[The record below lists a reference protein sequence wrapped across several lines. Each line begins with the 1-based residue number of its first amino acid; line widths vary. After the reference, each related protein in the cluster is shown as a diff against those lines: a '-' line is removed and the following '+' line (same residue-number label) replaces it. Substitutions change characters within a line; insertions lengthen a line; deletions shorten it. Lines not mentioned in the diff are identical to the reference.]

1 MGGFLGGIFNLVLGM
16 GKGAISM
23 LFAGVQNI
31 VGMAANAFVA
41 VAKTGWESL
50 VQYKKESIS
59 FSRQLGM
66 SLQESKAYSEVL
78 IDRASALG
86 YKYGIAAEKVME
98 LQKNLSEATGRA
110 MMLNNEDAEKY
121 VQYNKLIGSDTTN
134 KFTSTITKNLGGQLQ
149 TVEGAISKAYA
160 TAAKSGLNAAQFSQK
175 VADNLSLANKLSF
188 RNGIDGITKMTA
200 LSEKLGFNL
209 QSVEAAANNFSEI
222 DKAIENSA
230 HMQMLGGAAGAYG
243 SNPLT
248 MAYEANYDPEA
259 FTERMT
265 KTLGGYATFDAAK
278 GVANVN
284 GMNRDFVKNIA
295 QTMGISMDEA
305 MTIAKKQ
312 AEVKYKESQFSP
324 QLSAYGDEFKD
335 FITNRSYVKDGKLM
349 ITDSKG
355 NARTVGGNGK
365 DAISAEE
372 LRKMQQFEGMSD
384 SEIMQQQA
392 QTLTSIDEQMVGL
405 GTKMGADAAKELAKT
420 GVYKKIQKGI
430 DSAVPILTKINQWIS
445 GIIGKGITYAINW
458 LENNKDTVKNV
469 LHAVATVVKVIGNY
483 GKEIAIGIGALVAV
497 IGGWKLARHFINLGK
512 GGTKV
517 VKTVRT
523 IGGAAM
529 AAGRKTVSF
538 TKGIF
543 SPIKRGAVSLGKGI
557 GKIGSTIWNGT
568 KTLGTHIGNGAIR
581 LGSGIKSAATTIG
594 SAAKSGAS
602 SISRGLGKAAS
613 TIWNGTKTLGTH
625 IGNGITSIGTS
636 LKKSLSSLSSAAKN
650 LSPKNI
656 LKPTKEKIKEIGAY
670 GKTLKRETVK
680 GYSKGGIKNFLKP
693 KNIKN
698 LFKGVASSTSKTGF
712 RGVFTN
718 KEIGAAALRGGKTL
732 GRIAKSGGFGLV
744 AMAAEMGGDYLA
756 NKGTIKKGGVAHT
769 TTKVV
774 GRAAEYAGMGG
785 MIGSVIPGVGTAV
798 GAAIGGVV
806 GAGMGLKDSYN
817 AWKEDP
823 KNANKGFMD
832 WGKEQLKTVGQ
843 TFVNSGKWIG
853 NKASAAFS
861 WIGKTAAGTWKGIKL
876 ITSTVFK
883 GIAKGAS
890 SAWGFIKKVFNVW
903 LTGVKTLFKVVTLPY
918 RALYNVLK
926 SLTNITK
933 TVSNIKKDGIVK
945 GTWKTITGQYAT
957 GGIIGGTSYHGDH
970 LTAKVNSGEMILN
983 TQQQKKLFDILNSK
997 YDLKAAP
1004 IKQTTIQAKPVGNK
1018 EYIYKPSSNSS
1029 ASNNK
1034 TITVKDINV
1043 NINGTIKIDG
1053 GGNSQNVD
1061 VRELLRNSEFVSS
1074 LKEMIK
1080 NSINTDMNGGRF
1092 VGDVGTQR
1100 GMVSSTSLWGRK

>member
-1 MGGFLGGIFNLVLGM
+1 MNLLSLLGGAF
-16 GKGAISM
+16 KGLTSS
-23 LFAGVQNI
+23 LFGGIEMIGDFLLSKGTSAI
-31 VGMAANAFVA
+31 VGMAKNAWNTVM
-41 VAKTGWESL
+41 
-50 VQYKKESIS
+50 QYNQESIAM
-59 FSRQLGM
+59 SRSMGM
-66 SLQESKAYSEVL
+66 SFKEAESYTSVL
-78 IDRASALG
+78 IDRADKLG
-86 YKYGIAAEKVME
+86 YKYGIAAEQVFE

-110 MMLNNEDAEKY
+110 MMLNNQDAEKY

-134 KFTSTITKNLGGQLQ
+134 KFTSTITKTLGGQIQ

-230 HMQMLGGAAGAYG
+230 KLQMLGGAAGAYG

-295 QTMGISMDEA
+295 QSMGISMDEA

-335 FITNRSYVKDGKLM
+335 FLTNRSYVKDGKLM
-349 ITDSKG
+349 ITDAQG

-365 DAISAEE
+365 DAISTEE

-384 SEIMQQQA
+384 EEIMKQQA
-392 QTLTSIDEQMVGL
+392 LTLTSIDEKLKGAETSTGAAVAKGVNDSGIYGKISGL
-405 GTKMGADAAKELAKT
+405 MDKAFPYIHKIASAAGGLIGSTITGAAK
-420 GVYKKIQKGI
+420 
-430 DSAVPILTKINQWIS
+430 
-445 GIIGKGITYAINW
+445 II
-458 LENNKDTVKNV
+458 ENNKDAISQILKFVGTVADFCLKHWQLV
-469 LHAVATVVKVIGNY
+469 GGIYAGVKIIKWAILPLIKGIKWAFGKMFGSKTASGSATSKSS
-483 GKEIAIGIGALVAV
+483 
-497 IGGWKLARHFINLGK
+497 GGSS
-512 GGTKV
+512 
-517 VKTVRT
+517 KTSR
-523 IGGAAM
+523 
-529 AAGRKTVSF
+529 
-538 TKGIF
+538 TKGA
-543 SPIKRGAVSLGKGI
+543 K
-557 GKIGSTIWNGT
+557 
-568 KTLGTHIGNGAIR
+568 
-581 LGSGIKSAATTIG
+581 
-594 SAAKSGAS
+594 AKSTSGGGSKTAS
-602 SISRGLGKAAS
+602 AK
-613 TIWNGTKTLGTH
+613 KTSGF
-625 IGNGITSIGTS
+625 SKRM
-636 LKKSLSSLSSAAKN
+636 KKLW
-650 LSPKNI
+650 
-656 LKPTKEKIKEIGAY
+656 KPTKTKFQEIGDY
-670 GKTLKRETVK
+670 GKTLKRETLK
-680 GYSKGGIKNFLKP
+680 GYSKGGVKNFLKP

-698 LFKGVASSTSKTGF
+698 LFSGVAKNTSKTGF
-712 RGVFTN
+712 RGVFTSQ
-718 KEIGAAALRGGKTL
+718 EIGAAALRGGKTL
-732 GRIAKSGGFGLV
+732 GRIAKSGGIGLA
-744 AMAAEMGGDYLA
+744 AMALEMGGDYLA
-756 NKGTIKKGGVAHT
+756 DKGTIKKGGVAHT

-774 GRAAEYAGMGG
+774 GKAAEYAGMGG

-861 WIGKTAAGTWKGIKL
+861 WIGKTAVGTWKGIKL
-876 ITSTVFK
+876 ISSTVFK

-903 LTGVKTLFKVVTLPY
+903 LSGVKTLFKIVTLPY
-918 RALYNVLK
+918 KALYNVLK

-933 TVSNIKKDGIVK
+933 TVSNIKKDGFVK

-957 GGIIGGTSYHGDH
+957 GGIIGGTSYQGDH

-1004 IKQTTIQAKPVGNK
+1004 IKQTAIQAKPVGNK
-1018 EYIYKPSSNSS
+1018 EYIYKPSNNST

>member
-23 LFAGVQNI
+23 LFAGVQNVI
-31 VGMAANAFVA
+31 GMAANSFVA
-41 VAKTGWESL
+41 IAKTGWEAL
-50 VQYKKESIS
+50 VQYKQESIG

-200 LSEKLGFNL
+200 LSEKLGFNF
-209 QSVEAAANNFSEI
+209 QSIEAAANNFGEI

-365 DAISAEE
+365 DAISVEE

-384 SEIMQQQA
+384 SDIMKQQA
-392 QTLTSIDEQMVGL
+392 ETLTTINEQMTGL
-405 GTKMGADAAKELAKT
+405 GTKLGADAAKELAKT
-420 GVYKKIQKGI
+420 GVYEKIQKGI
-430 DSAVPILTKINQWIS
+430 DQAVPLISKINQWIS

-458 LENNKDTVKNV
+458 LENNKDTVKNI
-469 LHAVATVVKVIGNY
+469 LHAVATVAKVIGNY

-497 IGGWKLARHFINLGK
+497 VGGWKLVKHFINLGK
-512 GGTKV
+512 GGTKT

-529 AAGRKTVSF
+529 AAGRKTASF
-538 TKGIF
+538 AKGIF
-543 SPIKRGAVSLGKGI
+543 SPIK
-557 GKIGSTIWNGT
+557 
-568 KTLGTHIGNGAIR
+568 
-581 LGSGIKSAATTIG
+581 
-594 SAAKSGAS
+594 SGAS
-602 SISRGLGKAAS
+602 SIGRGLGKAAS

-625 IGNGITSIGTS
+625 ISNGISSIGTS

-650 LSPKNI
+650 ISLKNL
-656 LKPTKEKIKEIGAY
+656 LKPTREKFKEIGAY
-670 GKTLKRETVK
+670 GKTIKRETVK

-698 LFKGVASSTSKTGF
+698 LFKGVVSSTSKTGF

-732 GRIAKSGGFGLV
+732 GKIAKSGGFGLV

-861 WIGKTAAGTWKGIKL
+861 WIGKAAVGTWNGIKL
-876 ITSTVFK
+876 VSSTVFK

-903 LTGVKTLFKVVTLPY
+903 LIGVKTLFKVVTLPF

-926 SLTNITK
+926 SLTNVTK

-957 GGIIGGTSYHGDH
+957 GGIIGGTSYQGDH

-997 YDLKAAP
+997 YELKAAP
-1004 IKQTTIQAKPVGNK
+1004 IKQTAIQAKPVGNK
-1018 EYIYKPSSNSS
+1018 EYIYKPSNNST
-1029 ASNNK
+1029 ASGNK

-1061 VRELLRNSEFVSS
+1061 VRELLRNSDFVSS

>member
-1 MGGFLGGIFNLVLGM
+1 MNLLSLLGGAF
-16 GKGAISM
+16 KGLTSS
-23 LFAGVQNI
+23 LFGGIEMIGDFLLSKGTSAI
-31 VGMAANAFVA
+31 VGMAKNAWNTVM
-41 VAKTGWESL
+41 
-50 VQYKKESIS
+50 QYNQESIAM
-59 FSRQLGM
+59 SRSMGM
-66 SLQESKAYSEVL
+66 SFKEAESYTSVL
-78 IDRASALG
+78 IDRADKLG
-86 YKYGIAAEKVME
+86 YKYGIAAEQVFE

-110 MMLNNEDAEKY
+110 MMLNNQDAEKY

-134 KFTSTITKNLGGQLQ
+134 KFTSTITKTLGGQIQ

-230 HMQMLGGAAGAYG
+230 KLQMLGGAAGAYG

-295 QTMGISMDEA
+295 QSMGISMDEA

-335 FITNRSYVKDGKLM
+335 FLTNRSYVKDGKLM
-349 ITDSKG
+349 ITDAQG

-365 DAISAEE
+365 DAISTEE

-384 SEIMQQQA
+384 EEIMKQQA
-392 QTLTSIDEQMVGL
+392 LTLTSIDEKLKGAETSTGAAVAKGVNDSGIYGKISGL
-405 GTKMGADAAKELAKT
+405 MDKAFPYIHKIASAAGGLIGSTITGAAK
-420 GVYKKIQKGI
+420 
-430 DSAVPILTKINQWIS
+430 
-445 GIIGKGITYAINW
+445 II
-458 LENNKDTVKNV
+458 ENNKDVISQILKFVGTVADFCLKHWQLV
-469 LHAVATVVKVIGNY
+469 GGIYAGVKIIKWAILPLIKGIKWAFGKMFGSKTASGSATSKSS
-483 GKEIAIGIGALVAV
+483 
-497 IGGWKLARHFINLGK
+497 GGSS
-512 GGTKV
+512 
-517 VKTVRT
+517 KT
-523 IGGAAM
+523 
-529 AAGRKTVSF
+529 SS
-538 TKGIF
+538 TKGA
-543 SPIKRGAVSLGKGI
+543 K
-557 GKIGSTIWNGT
+557 
-568 KTLGTHIGNGAIR
+568 
-581 LGSGIKSAATTIG
+581 
-594 SAAKSGAS
+594 AKSTSGGGSKTASAKKTSKSSGGSSKTSSTKGA
-602 SISRGLGKAAS
+602 KAKSTSGGGSKTAS
-613 TIWNGTKTLGTH
+613 AKKTSGF
-625 IGNGITSIGTS
+625 SKRM
-636 LKKSLSSLSSAAKN
+636 KKLW
-650 LSPKNI
+650 
-656 LKPTKEKIKEIGAY
+656 KPTKTKFQEIGDY
-670 GKTLKRETVK
+670 GKTLKRETLE

-698 LFKGVASSTSKTGF
+698 LFSGVAKNTSKTGF

-718 KEIGAAALRGGKTL
+718 QEIGAAALRGGKTL
-732 GRIAKSGGFGLV
+732 GRIAKSGGIGLA
-744 AMAAEMGGDYLA
+744 AMALEMGGDYLA
-756 NKGTIKKGGVAHT
+756 DKGTIKKGGVAHT

-774 GRAAEYAGMGG
+774 GKAAEYAGMGG

-861 WIGKTAAGTWKGIKL
+861 WIGKTAVGTWKGIKL
-876 ITSTVFK
+876 ISSTVFK

-903 LTGVKTLFKVVTLPY
+903 LSGVKTLFKIVTLPY
-918 RALYNVLK
+918 KALYNVLK

-933 TVSNIKKDGIVK
+933 TVSNIKKDGFVK

-957 GGIIGGTSYHGDH
+957 GGIIGGTSYQGDH

-1004 IKQTTIQAKPVGNK
+1004 IKQTAIQAKPVGNK
-1018 EYIYKPSSNSS
+1018 EYIYKPSNNST

>member
-1 MGGFLGGIFNLVLGM
+1 MNLLSLLGGAF
-16 GKGAISM
+16 KGLTSS
-23 LFAGVQNI
+23 LFGGIEMIGDFLLSKGTSAI
-31 VGMAANAFVA
+31 VGMAKNAWNTVM
-41 VAKTGWESL
+41 
-50 VQYKKESIS
+50 QYNQESIAM
-59 FSRQLGM
+59 SRSMGM
-66 SLQESKAYSEVL
+66 SFKEAESYTSVL
-78 IDRASALG
+78 IDRADKLG
-86 YKYGIAAEKVME
+86 YKYGIAAEQVFE

-110 MMLNNEDAEKY
+110 MMLNNQDAEKY

-134 KFTSTITKNLGGQLQ
+134 KFTSTITKTLGGQIQ

-230 HMQMLGGAAGAYG
+230 KLQMLGGAAGAYG

-295 QTMGISMDEA
+295 QSMGISMDEA

-335 FITNRSYVKDGKLM
+335 FLTNRSYVKDGKLM
-349 ITDSKG
+349 ITDAQG

-365 DAISAEE
+365 DAISTEE

-384 SEIMQQQA
+384 EEIMKQQA
-392 QTLTSIDEQMVGL
+392 LTLTSIDEKLKGAETSTGAAVAKGVNDSGIYGKISGL
-405 GTKMGADAAKELAKT
+405 MDKAFPYIHKIASAAGGLIGSTITGAAK
-420 GVYKKIQKGI
+420 
-430 DSAVPILTKINQWIS
+430 
-445 GIIGKGITYAINW
+445 II
-458 LENNKDTVKNV
+458 ENNKDVISQILKFVGTVADFCLKHWQLV
-469 LHAVATVVKVIGNY
+469 GGIYAGVKIIKWAILPLIKGIKWAFGKMFGSKTASGSATSKSS
-483 GKEIAIGIGALVAV
+483 
-497 IGGWKLARHFINLGK
+497 GGSS
-512 GGTKV
+512 
-517 VKTVRT
+517 KT
-523 IGGAAM
+523 
-529 AAGRKTVSF
+529 SS
-538 TKGIF
+538 TKGA
-543 SPIKRGAVSLGKGI
+543 K
-557 GKIGSTIWNGT
+557 
-568 KTLGTHIGNGAIR
+568 
-581 LGSGIKSAATTIG
+581 
-594 SAAKSGAS
+594 AKSTSGGGSKTAS
-602 SISRGLGKAAS
+602 AK
-613 TIWNGTKTLGTH
+613 KTSGF
-625 IGNGITSIGTS
+625 SKRM
-636 LKKSLSSLSSAAKN
+636 KKLW
-650 LSPKNI
+650 
-656 LKPTKEKIKEIGAY
+656 KPTKTKFQEIGDY
-670 GKTLKRETVK
+670 GKTLKRETLK

-698 LFKGVASSTSKTGF
+698 LFSGVAKNTSKTGF
-712 RGVFTN
+712 RGVFTSQ
-718 KEIGAAALRGGKTL
+718 EIGAAALRGGKTL
-732 GRIAKSGGFGLV
+732 GRIAKSGGIGLA
-744 AMAAEMGGDYLA
+744 AMALEMGGDYLA
-756 NKGTIKKGGVAHT
+756 DKGTIKKGGVAHT

-774 GRAAEYAGMGG
+774 GKAAEYAGMGG

-861 WIGKTAAGTWKGIKL
+861 WIGKTAVGTWNGIKL

-903 LTGVKTLFKVVTLPY
+903 LSGVKTLFKIVTLPY
-918 RALYNVLK
+918 KALYNVLK

-933 TVSNIKKDGIVK
+933 TVSNIKKDGFVK

-957 GGIIGGTSYHGDH
+957 GGIIGGTSYQGDH

-1004 IKQTTIQAKPVGNK
+1004 IKQTAIQAKPVGNK
-1018 EYIYKPSSNSS
+1018 EYIYKPSNNST

>member
-1 MGGFLGGIFNLVLGM
+1 MNLLSLLGGAF
-16 GKGAISM
+16 KGLTSS
-23 LFAGVQNI
+23 LFGGIEMIGDFLLSKGTSAI
-31 VGMAANAFVA
+31 VGMAKNAWNTVM
-41 VAKTGWESL
+41 
-50 VQYKKESIS
+50 QYNQESIAM
-59 FSRQLGM
+59 SRSMGM
-66 SLQESKAYSEVL
+66 SFKEAESYTSVL
-78 IDRASALG
+78 IDRADKLG
-86 YKYGIAAEKVME
+86 YKYGIAAEQVFE

-110 MMLNNEDAEKY
+110 MMLNNQDAEKY

-134 KFTSTITKNLGGQLQ
+134 KFTSTITKTLGGQIQ

-230 HMQMLGGAAGAYG
+230 KLQMLGGAAGAYG

-295 QTMGISMDEA
+295 QSMGISMDEA

-335 FITNRSYVKDGKLM
+335 FLTNRSYVKDGKLM
-349 ITDSKG
+349 ITDAQG

-365 DAISAEE
+365 DAISTEE

-384 SEIMQQQA
+384 EEIMKQQA
-392 QTLTSIDEQMVGL
+392 LTLTSIDEKLKGAETSTGAAVAKGVNDSGIYGKISGL
-405 GTKMGADAAKELAKT
+405 MDKAFPYIHKIASAAGGLIGSTITGAAK
-420 GVYKKIQKGI
+420 
-430 DSAVPILTKINQWIS
+430 
-445 GIIGKGITYAINW
+445 II
-458 LENNKDTVKNV
+458 ENNKDAISQILKFVGTVADFCLKHWQLV
-469 LHAVATVVKVIGNY
+469 GGIYAGVKIIKWAILPLIKGIKWAFGKMFGSKTASGSATSKSS
-483 GKEIAIGIGALVAV
+483 
-497 IGGWKLARHFINLGK
+497 GGSS
-512 GGTKV
+512 
-517 VKTVRT
+517 KTSR
-523 IGGAAM
+523 
-529 AAGRKTVSF
+529 
-538 TKGIF
+538 TKGA
-543 SPIKRGAVSLGKGI
+543 K
-557 GKIGSTIWNGT
+557 
-568 KTLGTHIGNGAIR
+568 
-581 LGSGIKSAATTIG
+581 
-594 SAAKSGAS
+594 AKSTSGGGSKTAS
-602 SISRGLGKAAS
+602 AK
-613 TIWNGTKTLGTH
+613 KTSGF
-625 IGNGITSIGTS
+625 SKRM
-636 LKKSLSSLSSAAKN
+636 KKLW
-650 LSPKNI
+650 
-656 LKPTKEKIKEIGAY
+656 KPTKTKFQEIGDY
-670 GKTLKRETVK
+670 GKTLKRETLK

-698 LFKGVASSTSKTGF
+698 LFSGVAKNTSKTGF
-712 RGVFTN
+712 RGVFTSQ
-718 KEIGAAALRGGKTL
+718 EIGAAALRGGKTL
-732 GRIAKSGGFGLV
+732 GRIAKSGGIGLA
-744 AMAAEMGGDYLA
+744 AMALEMGGDYLA
-756 NKGTIKKGGVAHT
+756 DKGTIKKGGVAHT

-774 GRAAEYAGMGG
+774 GKAAEYAGMGG

-861 WIGKTAAGTWKGIKL
+861 WIGKTAVGTWNGIKL

-903 LTGVKTLFKVVTLPY
+903 LSGVKTLFKIVTLPY
-918 RALYNVLK
+918 KALYNVLK

-933 TVSNIKKDGIVK
+933 TVSNIKKDGFVK

-957 GGIIGGTSYHGDH
+957 GGIIGGTSYQGDH

-1004 IKQTTIQAKPVGNK
+1004 IKQTAIQAKPVGNK
-1018 EYIYKPSSNSS
+1018 EYIYKPSNNST

-1080 NSINTDMNGGRF
+1080 KSINTDMNGGRF

>member
-1 MGGFLGGIFNLVLGM
+1 MNLLSLLGGAF
-16 GKGAISM
+16 KGLTSS
-23 LFAGVQNI
+23 LFGGIEMIGDFLLSKGTSAI
-31 VGMAANAFVA
+31 VGMAKNAWNTVM
-41 VAKTGWESL
+41 
-50 VQYKKESIS
+50 QYNQESIAM
-59 FSRQLGM
+59 SRSMGM
-66 SLQESKAYSEVL
+66 SFKEAESYTSVL
-78 IDRASALG
+78 IDRADKLG
-86 YKYGIAAEKVME
+86 YKYGIAAEQVFE

-110 MMLNNEDAEKY
+110 MMLNNQDAEKY

-134 KFTSTITKNLGGQLQ
+134 KFTSTITKTLGGQIQ

-230 HMQMLGGAAGAYG
+230 KLQMLGGAAGAYG

-295 QTMGISMDEA
+295 QSMGISMDEA

-335 FITNRSYVKDGKLM
+335 FLTNRSYVKDGKLM
-349 ITDSKG
+349 ITDAQG

-365 DAISAEE
+365 DAISTEE

-384 SEIMQQQA
+384 EEIMKQQA
-392 QTLTSIDEQMVGL
+392 LTLTSIDEKLKGAETSTGAAVAKGVNDSGIYGKISGL
-405 GTKMGADAAKELAKT
+405 MDKAFPYIHKIASAAGGLIGSTITGAAK
-420 GVYKKIQKGI
+420 
-430 DSAVPILTKINQWIS
+430 
-445 GIIGKGITYAINW
+445 II
-458 LENNKDTVKNV
+458 ENNKDVISQILKFVGTVADFCLKHWQLV
-469 LHAVATVVKVIGNY
+469 GGIYAGVKIIKWAILPLIKGIKWAFGKMFGSKTASGSATSKSS
-483 GKEIAIGIGALVAV
+483 
-497 IGGWKLARHFINLGK
+497 GGSS
-512 GGTKV
+512 
-517 VKTVRT
+517 KTSR
-523 IGGAAM
+523 
-529 AAGRKTVSF
+529 
-538 TKGIF
+538 TKGA
-543 SPIKRGAVSLGKGI
+543 K
-557 GKIGSTIWNGT
+557 
-568 KTLGTHIGNGAIR
+568 
-581 LGSGIKSAATTIG
+581 
-594 SAAKSGAS
+594 AKSTSGGGSKTAS
-602 SISRGLGKAAS
+602 AK
-613 TIWNGTKTLGTH
+613 KTSGF
-625 IGNGITSIGTS
+625 SKRM
-636 LKKSLSSLSSAAKN
+636 KKLW
-650 LSPKNI
+650 
-656 LKPTKEKIKEIGAY
+656 KPTKTKFQEIGDY
-670 GKTLKRETVK
+670 GKTLKRETLK

-698 LFKGVASSTSKTGF
+698 LFSGVAKNTSKTGF

-718 KEIGAAALRGGKTL
+718 QEIGAAALRGGKTL
-732 GRIAKSGGFGLV
+732 GRIAKSGGIGLA
-744 AMAAEMGGDYLA
+744 AMALEMGGDYLA
-756 NKGTIKKGGVAHT
+756 DKGTIKKGGVAHT

-774 GRAAEYAGMGG
+774 GKAAEYAGMGG

-861 WIGKTAAGTWKGIKL
+861 WIGKTAVGTWNGIKL

-903 LTGVKTLFKVVTLPY
+903 LSGVKTLFKIVTLPY
-918 RALYNVLK
+918 KALYNVLK

-933 TVSNIKKDGIVK
+933 TVSNIKKDGFVK

-957 GGIIGGTSYHGDH
+957 GGIIGGTSYQGDH

-1004 IKQTTIQAKPVGNK
+1004 IKQTAIQAKPVGNK
-1018 EYIYKPSSNSS
+1018 EYIYKPSNNST

>member
-1 MGGFLGGIFNLVLGM
+1 MNLLSLLGGAF
-16 GKGAISM
+16 KGLTSS
-23 LFAGVQNI
+23 LFGGIEMIGDFLLSKGTSAI
-31 VGMAANAFVA
+31 VGMTKNAWNTVM
-41 VAKTGWESL
+41 
-50 VQYKKESIS
+50 QYNQESIAM
-59 FSRQLGM
+59 SRSMGM
-66 SLQESKAYSEVL
+66 SFKEAESYTSVL
-78 IDRASALG
+78 IDRADKLG
-86 YKYGIAAEKVME
+86 YKYGIAAEQVFE

-110 MMLNNEDAEKY
+110 MMLNNQDAEKY

-134 KFTSTITKNLGGQLQ
+134 KFTSTITKTLGGQIQ

-222 DKAIENSA
+222 DKAIKNSA
-230 HMQMLGGAAGAYG
+230 KLQMLGGAAGAYG

-295 QTMGISMDEA
+295 QSMGISMDEA

-335 FITNRSYVKDGKLM
+335 FLTNRSYVKDGKLM
-349 ITDSKG
+349 ITDAQG

-365 DAISAEE
+365 DAISTEE

-384 SEIMQQQA
+384 EEIMKQQA
-392 QTLTSIDEQMVGL
+392 LTLTSIDEKLKGAETSTGAAVAKGVNDSGIYGKISGL
-405 GTKMGADAAKELAKT
+405 MDKAFPYIHKIASAAGGLIGSTITGAAK
-420 GVYKKIQKGI
+420 
-430 DSAVPILTKINQWIS
+430 
-445 GIIGKGITYAINW
+445 II
-458 LENNKDTVKNV
+458 ENNKDVISQILKFVGTVADFCLKHWQLV
-469 LHAVATVVKVIGNY
+469 GGIYAGVKIIKWAILPLIKGIKWAFGKMFGSKTASGSATSKSS
-483 GKEIAIGIGALVAV
+483 
-497 IGGWKLARHFINLGK
+497 GGSS
-512 GGTKV
+512 
-517 VKTVRT
+517 KT
-523 IGGAAM
+523 
-529 AAGRKTVSF
+529 SS
-538 TKGIF
+538 TKGA
-543 SPIKRGAVSLGKGI
+543 K
-557 GKIGSTIWNGT
+557 
-568 KTLGTHIGNGAIR
+568 
-581 LGSGIKSAATTIG
+581 
-594 SAAKSGAS
+594 AKSTSGGGSKTAS
-602 SISRGLGKAAS
+602 AK
-613 TIWNGTKTLGTH
+613 KTSGF
-625 IGNGITSIGTS
+625 SKRM
-636 LKKSLSSLSSAAKN
+636 KKLW
-650 LSPKNI
+650 
-656 LKPTKEKIKEIGAY
+656 KPTKTKFQEIGDY
-670 GKTLKRETVK
+670 GKTLKRETLK

-698 LFKGVASSTSKTGF
+698 LFSGVAKNTSKTGF
-712 RGVFTN
+712 RGVFTSQ
-718 KEIGAAALRGGKTL
+718 EIGAAALRGGKTL
-732 GRIAKSGGFGLV
+732 GRIAKSGGIGLA
-744 AMAAEMGGDYLA
+744 AMALEMGGDYLA
-756 NKGTIKKGGVAHT
+756 DKGTIKKGGVAHT

-774 GRAAEYAGMGG
+774 GKAAEYAGMGG

-861 WIGKTAAGTWKGIKL
+861 WIGKTAVGTWKGIKL
-876 ITSTVFK
+876 ISSTVFK

-903 LTGVKTLFKVVTLPY
+903 LSGVKTLFKIVTLPY
-918 RALYNVLK
+918 KALYNVLK

-933 TVSNIKKDGIVK
+933 TVSNIKKDGFVK

-957 GGIIGGTSYHGDH
+957 GGIIGGTSYQGDH

-1004 IKQTTIQAKPVGNK
+1004 IKQTAIQAKPVGNK
-1018 EYIYKPSSNSS
+1018 EYIYKPSNNST

>member
-1 MGGFLGGIFNLVLGM
+1 MNLLSLLGGAF
-16 GKGAISM
+16 KGLTSS
-23 LFAGVQNI
+23 LFGGIEMIGDFLLSKGTSAI
-31 VGMAANAFVA
+31 VGMAKNAWNTVM
-41 VAKTGWESL
+41 
-50 VQYKKESIS
+50 QYNQESIAM
-59 FSRQLGM
+59 SRSMGM
-66 SLQESKAYSEVL
+66 SFKEAESYTSVL
-78 IDRASALG
+78 IDRADKLG
-86 YKYGIAAEKVME
+86 YKYGIAAEQVFE

-110 MMLNNEDAEKY
+110 MMLNNQDAEKY

-134 KFTSTITKNLGGQLQ
+134 KFTSTITKTLGGQIQ

-230 HMQMLGGAAGAYG
+230 KLQMLGGAAGAYG

-295 QTMGISMDEA
+295 QSMGISMDEA

-335 FITNRSYVKDGKLM
+335 FLTNRSYVKDGKLM
-349 ITDSKG
+349 ITDAQG

-365 DAISAEE
+365 DAISTEE

-384 SEIMQQQA
+384 EEIMKQQA
-392 QTLTSIDEQMVGL
+392 LTLTSIDEKLKGAETSTGAAVAKGVNDSGIYGKISGL
-405 GTKMGADAAKELAKT
+405 MDKAFPYIHKIASAAGGLIGSTITGAAK
-420 GVYKKIQKGI
+420 
-430 DSAVPILTKINQWIS
+430 
-445 GIIGKGITYAINW
+445 II
-458 LENNKDTVKNV
+458 ENNKDAISQILKFVGTVADFCLKHWQLV
-469 LHAVATVVKVIGNY
+469 GGIYAGVKIIKWAILPLIKGIKWAF
-483 GKEIAIGIGALVAV
+483 GKMFGSKTASGSARSKSS
-497 IGGWKLARHFINLGK
+497 GGSS
-512 GGTKV
+512 
-517 VKTVRT
+517 KTSR
-523 IGGAAM
+523 
-529 AAGRKTVSF
+529 
-538 TKGIF
+538 TKGA
-543 SPIKRGAVSLGKGI
+543 K
-557 GKIGSTIWNGT
+557 
-568 KTLGTHIGNGAIR
+568 
-581 LGSGIKSAATTIG
+581 
-594 SAAKSGAS
+594 AKSTSGGGSKTAS
-602 SISRGLGKAAS
+602 AK
-613 TIWNGTKTLGTH
+613 KTSGF
-625 IGNGITSIGTS
+625 SKRM
-636 LKKSLSSLSSAAKN
+636 KKLW
-650 LSPKNI
+650 
-656 LKPTKEKIKEIGAY
+656 KPTKTKFQEIGDY
-670 GKTLKRETVK
+670 GKTLKRETLK

-698 LFKGVASSTSKTGF
+698 LFSGVAKNTSKTGF
-712 RGVFTN
+712 RGVFTSQ
-718 KEIGAAALRGGKTL
+718 EIGAAALRGGKTL
-732 GRIAKSGGFGLV
+732 GRIAKSGGIGLA
-744 AMAAEMGGDYLA
+744 AMALEMGGDYLA
-756 NKGTIKKGGVAHT
+756 DKGTIKKGGVAHT

-774 GRAAEYAGMGG
+774 GKAAEYAGMGG

-861 WIGKTAAGTWKGIKL
+861 WIGKTAVGTWNGIKL

-903 LTGVKTLFKVVTLPY
+903 LSGVKTLFKIVTLPY
-918 RALYNVLK
+918 KALYNVLK

-933 TVSNIKKDGIVK
+933 TVSNIKKDGFVK

-957 GGIIGGTSYHGDH
+957 GGIIGGTSYQGDH

-1004 IKQTTIQAKPVGNK
+1004 IKQTAIQAKPVGNK
-1018 EYIYKPSSNSS
+1018 EYIYKPSNNST

>member
-1 MGGFLGGIFNLVLGM
+1 MNLLSLLGGAF
-16 GKGAISM
+16 KGLTSS
-23 LFAGVQNI
+23 LFGGIEMIGDFLLSKGTSAI
-31 VGMAANAFVA
+31 VGMAKNAWNTVM
-41 VAKTGWESL
+41 
-50 VQYKKESIS
+50 QYNQESIAM
-59 FSRQLGM
+59 SRSMGM
-66 SLQESKAYSEVL
+66 SFKEAESYTSVL
-78 IDRASALG
+78 IDRADKLG
-86 YKYGIAAEKVME
+86 YKYGIAAEQVFE

-110 MMLNNEDAEKY
+110 MMLNNQDAEKY

-134 KFTSTITKNLGGQLQ
+134 KFTSTITKTLGGQIQ

-230 HMQMLGGAAGAYG
+230 KLQMLGGAAGAYG

-295 QTMGISMDEA
+295 QSMGISMDEA

-335 FITNRSYVKDGKLM
+335 FLTNRSYVKDGKLM
-349 ITDSKG
+349 ITDAQG

-365 DAISAEE
+365 DAISTEE

-384 SEIMQQQA
+384 EEIMKQQA
-392 QTLTSIDEQMVGL
+392 LTLTSIDEKLKGAETSTGAAVAKGVNDSGIYGKISGL
-405 GTKMGADAAKELAKT
+405 MDKAFPYIHKIASAAGGLIGSTITGAAK
-420 GVYKKIQKGI
+420 
-430 DSAVPILTKINQWIS
+430 
-445 GIIGKGITYAINW
+445 II
-458 LENNKDTVKNV
+458 ENNKDVISQILKFVGTVADFCLKHWQLV
-469 LHAVATVVKVIGNY
+469 GGIYAGVKIIKWAILPLIKGIKWAFGKMFGSKTASGSATSKSS
-483 GKEIAIGIGALVAV
+483 
-497 IGGWKLARHFINLGK
+497 GGSS
-512 GGTKV
+512 
-517 VKTVRT
+517 KT
-523 IGGAAM
+523 
-529 AAGRKTVSF
+529 SS
-538 TKGIF
+538 TKGA
-543 SPIKRGAVSLGKGI
+543 K
-557 GKIGSTIWNGT
+557 
-568 KTLGTHIGNGAIR
+568 
-581 LGSGIKSAATTIG
+581 
-594 SAAKSGAS
+594 AKSTSGGGSKTAS
-602 SISRGLGKAAS
+602 AK
-613 TIWNGTKTLGTH
+613 KTSGF
-625 IGNGITSIGTS
+625 SKRM
-636 LKKSLSSLSSAAKN
+636 KKLW
-650 LSPKNI
+650 
-656 LKPTKEKIKEIGAY
+656 KPTKTKFQEIGDY
-670 GKTLKRETVK
+670 GKTLKRETLK

-698 LFKGVASSTSKTGF
+698 LFSGVAKNTSKTGF
-712 RGVFTN
+712 RGVFTSQ
-718 KEIGAAALRGGKTL
+718 EIGAAALRGGKTL
-732 GRIAKSGGFGLV
+732 GRIAKSGGIGLA
-744 AMAAEMGGDYLA
+744 AMALEMGGDYLA
-756 NKGTIKKGGVAHT
+756 DKGTIKKGGVAHT

-774 GRAAEYAGMGG
+774 GKAAEYAGMGG

-861 WIGKTAAGTWKGIKL
+861 WIGKTAVGTWKGIKL
-876 ITSTVFK
+876 ISSTVFK

-903 LTGVKTLFKVVTLPY
+903 LSGVKTLFKIVTLPY
-918 RALYNVLK
+918 KALYNVLK

-933 TVSNIKKDGIVK
+933 TVSNIKKDGFVK

-957 GGIIGGTSYHGDH
+957 GGIIGGTSYQGDH

-1004 IKQTTIQAKPVGNK
+1004 IKQTAIQAKPVGNK
-1018 EYIYKPSSNSS
+1018 EYIYKPSNNST